1 MKQRAPFQMS
11 RALLAAIALAAS
23 GAVSVHAGA
32 AERIVVAQGGETAA
46 KVSGQGVGVVK
57 AVDTEE
63 RRIRIEHG
71 PITGTLQMSGMA
83 MAFRVAP
90 GIDISTF
97 APGTKVTFTLTRDEN
112 RQFMIEK
119 IEAVK

>member
-1 MKQRAPFQMS
+1 MKM
-11 RALLAAIALAAS
+11 RALTWKHGTLVAVIAFAIA
-23 GAVSVHAGA
+23 GAPGSQAGSA
-32 AERIVVAQGGETAA
+32 QRLVVAQAETSA
-46 KVSGQGVGVVK
+46 KVSGQGEGVVK

-90 GIDISTF
+90 GIDVSAF
-97 APGTKVTFTLTRDEN
+97 APGTKVKFTLTRDEN
-112 RQFMIEK
+112 RQFVIEK
-119 IEAVK
+119 IEAAK

>member
-11 RALLAAIALAAS
+11 RALLAAVALAAG
-23 GAVSVHAGA
+23 GAVGAHAGV

-46 KVSGQGVGVVK
+46 MVSGQGEGVVK
-57 AVDTEE
+57 AVDAEE

-90 GIDISTF
+90 GIDISAF
-97 APGTKVTFTLTRDEN
+97 APGAKVKFTLTRDEN
-112 RQFMIEK
+112 RQFMIAT
-119 IEAVK
+119 IEAAK

>member
-1 MKQRAPFQMS
+1 MQTRASFWKPG
-11 RALLAAIALAAS
+11 ALLAVIAAAI
-23 GAVSVHAGA
+23 AGA
-32 AERIVVAQGGETAA
+32 AASQAGAGQRLVVAQAETSA
-46 KVSGQGVGVVK
+46 KVSGQGEGVVK

-90 GIDISTF
+90 GIDVSAF
-97 APGTKVTFTLTRDEN
+97 APGAKVKFTLTRDEN
-112 RQFMIEK
+112 RQFVIEK
-119 IEAVK
+119 IEPAK

>member
-1 MKQRAPFQMS
+1 MRPLSIAPCFL
-11 RALLAAIALAAS
+11 AICAGLLL
-23 GAVSVHAGA
+23 GA
-32 AERIVVAQGGETAA
+32 APSVRAA
-46 KVSGQGVGVVK
+46 EQRVILVQAVEKSEKVSGQGEGVVK

-90 GIDISTF
+90 GIDISGF
-97 APGTKVTFTLTRDEN
+97 APGTKVKFTLTRDEN
-112 RQFMIEK
+112 RQFVIEK
-119 IEAVK
+119 IEAAK

>member
-1 MKQRAPFQMS
+1 MQTRASFWKS
-11 RALLAAIALAAS
+11 RALLAVIAAAI
-23 GAVSVHAGA
+23 AGA
-32 AERIVVAQGGETAA
+32 AASQAGAAQRLVVAQAETSA
-46 KVSGQGVGVVK
+46 KVSGQGEGVVK

-90 GIDISTF
+90 GIDVSVF
-97 APGTKVTFTLTRDEN
+97 APGTKVKFTLTRDEN
-112 RQFMIEK
+112 RQFVIEK
-119 IEAVK
+119 IEAAK